1 MNNNDVFLRSP
12 LSYDIPNLGVAKLSY
27 PATEQEWA
35 VLRFELQNFV
45 CEGEYR
51 AGLERIL
58 DTFMTNL
65 AKPLQPAVWVSGFYG
80 SGKSH
85 FVRVLESLW
94 NDTRLPDGASARG
107 VVPLPSDVR
116 EKIVELDRL
125 GRQEGGL
132 WAAAGK
138 LGASGGS
145 IRLAL
150 LSVVLKAADLPED
163 YSKAR
168 FVLYFREHGMRK
180 ALEDRLAERGRSLSE
195 AINYMTIDDD
205 LAAAVLEVQPT
216 FASDVVAVK
225 SKIET
230 EFSQPQDISTDQLLT
245 TVKQVLALKSSKPGK
260 PPLLLLVFDE
270 LQQYLGGDVEKA
282 DELLTVVE
290 DISSRLESRVLFVA
304 TGQSEMAATAELQ
317 KLQDRFRVRVTL
329 GVTDVETVVRRVVL
343 AKRPEAL
350 AEVSSTLEKVR
361 GEIDQHLAGTAIAPV
376 GADGPDLVTDY
387 PLLPAR
393 RRFWERVL
401 RGFDNMGRAG
411 QLRTQLR
418 VVHETVKG
426 VATRPVGCVVGGD
439 ALFDQ
444 LRPDML
450 QAGALP
456 REIASTIDEVRQQ
469 EPDGELASRLCQ
481 LIFLIGKMPTQ
492 GLFAAG
498 LRATPNMLADL
509 LVGDLIAGSASLR
522 QQIPQILERLV
533 KRGILQLVG
542 DNQYGLQTK
551 IGAEWQQDYE
561 AKLISCKADLLRLRD
576 ARQAEFRDAVDEA
589 KKLVKVVQ
597 GASKE
602 RRRIAVLF
610 GDQPPPAGGTDIN
623 IWVRDEWSESEKRVR
638 DDARAGGVDSSTIFV
653 FLPKRRADVL
663 MDAIASLQARDET
676 LAGPAPTTDPGKD
689 AKASMA
695 ALRQRDRETI
705 DDVVSAILEEAAV
718 IHGGGVDAAGDNFAA
733 RLNTAAVASATR
745 LFPKFGIADNAKW
758 GDVLPY
764 IKAGSGDPLQKV
776 GHSGPVEDHQVCK
789 EILGY
794 LANRSEKGAA
804 VRAHFAAAPFGWP
817 RDAVDG
823 ALMALVAS
831 GLLMAR
837 RNGQPAE
844 ARTFDTNTIG
854 GAEFQQETEVVPT
867 ATRLG
872 LRALVKELAGVNVKP
887 GEEGEGVRGL
897 LDALK
902 DLSQTAGGDPPL
914 PVRPSTNDVDDL
926 RELSGNRQLNRTYDA
941 RETLRQLH
949 NDWTMLTKLAQD
961 RLPGWQRTESLVKHA
976 RSLDVEDEVRPSLNA
991 IREHRQLLNDPDP
1004 LLPIH
1009 AKVSTALRST
1019 IGTGQARLENARESG
1034 VELLEAMPEWSTLQ
1048 GDQQVQILIRHQLT
1062 PIPTPEVSNDEELLT
1077 ALEATSL
1084 REWDDKLAAISGRV
1098 DAARLDV
1105 VKLVQPASIA
1115 VELPRRTIKD
1125 DAELEMYVEDVR
1137 RLIADE
1143 LHEGASVVIR

>member
-1 MNNNDVFLRSP
+1 MNNNDIFLRSP

-27 PATEQEWA
+27 PSTEQEWA
-35 VLRFELQNFV
+35 VLRFELQNYV

-65 AKPLQPAVWVSGFYG
+65 AKPQQPAVWVSGFYG

-85 FVRVLESLW
+85 FVRVLECLW

-107 VVPLPSDVR
+107 IVPLPGDVR

-150 LSVVLKAADLPED
+150 LSVVLKAANLPED

-168 FVLYFREHGMRK
+168 FVLYFEERGMRG
-180 ALEDRLAERGRSLSE
+180 ALEDSLARRQRSLND

-205 LAAAVLEVQPT
+205 LAEAVLEVQPT

-230 EFSQPQDISTDQLLT
+230 EFSQPHDISTDQLLT
-245 TVKQVLALKSSKPGK
+245 TIKQVLALKSSKPDK
-260 PPLLLLVFDE
+260 SPLLLLVFDE
-270 LQQYLGGDVEKA
+270 LQQYLGGDIEKA

-290 DISSRLESRVLFVA
+290 DVSSRLQSRVLFVA

-329 GVTDVETVVRRVVL
+329 GVSDVETVVRRVVL
-343 AKRPEAL
+343 AKRPEAV
-350 AEVSSTLEKVR
+350 AEVTSTLTKVR
-361 GEIDQHLAGTAIAPV
+361 GEIDQQLAGTAIAPV
-376 GADGPDLVTDY
+376 GADAPDLVTDY
-387 PLLPAR
+387 PLLPSR

-418 VVHETVKG
+418 VVHETVKA
-426 VATRPVGCVVGGD
+426 VADKPVGWVVGGD

-444 LRPDML
+444 LKPDML
-450 QAGALP
+450 QTGALP
-456 REIASTIDEVRQQ
+456 REIASTIDELRQQ
-469 EPDGELASRLCQ
+469 PDGELSSRLCQ

-498 LRATPNMLADL
+498 LKATPNMLADL
-509 LVGDLIAGSASLR
+509 LVVDLVAGGTALR
-522 QQIPQILERLV
+522 QRIPQLLERLV
-533 KRGILQLVG
+533 KRGTLQLIG
-542 DNQYGLQTK
+542 DEEYGLQTK
-551 IGAEWQQDYE
+551 VGAEWQQDYE

-576 ARQAEFRDAVDEA
+576 ARQAEFREAVDEA

-602 RRRIAVLF
+602 PRRVAVVF
-610 GDQPPPAGGTDIN
+610 GEQPPPAGGTDIN
-623 IWVRDEWSESEKRVR
+623 IWVRDEWSEPEKRVK
-638 DDARAGGVDSSTIFV
+638 DDARSAGVDSATIFV

-676 LAGPAPTTDPGKD
+676 LARPAPTTDAGRD
-689 AKASMA
+689 AKASME
-695 ALRQRDRETI
+695 ALRKRDRETI
-705 DDVVSAILEEAAV
+705 DELVSDILAEGAV
-718 IHGGGVDAAGDNFAA
+718 IQGGGVDVGGDSFAA
-733 RLNTAAVASATR
+733 KLSTAANASASR
-745 LFPKFGIADNAKW
+745 LFPKFGVADNAKW

-794 LANRSEKGAA
+794 LANRSEKGASI
-804 VRAHFAAAPFGWP
+804 RAHFAAAPFGWP

-831 GLLMAR
+831 GLLVAR
-837 RNGQPAE
+837 RNGQAAE
-844 ARTFDTNTIG
+844 AKTFDTNTIG

-867 ATRLG
+867 ATRLA
-872 LRALVKELAGVNVKP
+872 LRALVKGLIGLNVKP
-887 GEEGEGVRGL
+887 GEEGEGVRTL
-897 LDALK
+897 LDTVK
-902 DLSQTAGGDPPL
+902 DLAQTAGGEPPL
-914 PVRPSTNDVDDL
+914 PVRPSAVDVDDL
-926 RELSGNRQLNRTYDA
+926 RGLSGNRQLNRTFDA
-941 RETLRQLH
+941 RETIRHLH
-949 NDWTMLTKLAQD
+949 GEWSGLTKLAKE
-961 RLPGWQRTESLVKHA
+961 RLPVWDRTEVLAKHA
-976 RSLDVEDEVRPSLNA
+976 RSLDVDDDIGPSLIA
-991 IREHRQLLNDPDP
+991 IREHRQLLDNPDP
-1004 LLPIH
+1004 IVPIH
-1009 AKVSTALRST
+1009 AKLTTALRSA
-1019 IGTGQARLENARESG
+1019 ISAAHRKLENAREAG
-1034 VELLEAMPEWSTLQ
+1034 VQGLEAMPEWSLLAS
-1048 GDQQVQILIRHQLT
+1048 DQRVQVLTRHQLT
-1062 PIPTPEVSNDEELLT
+1062 PITPPKVANDEELLT
-1077 ALEATSL
+1077 ALETTSL
-1084 REWDDKLAAISGRV
+1084 AEWDDKLAAIGGRI

-1105 VKLVQPASIA
+1105 VKLVEPESIL
-1115 VELPRRTIKD
+1115 VELPRRTIKND
-1125 DAELEMYVEDVR
+1125 GDLNQYVEDVR

-1143 LHEGASVVIR
+1143 LGGGHSVLIR